1 MRKTYGRKFLGD
13 AIGEGDSVK
22 SSQNDGM
29 ASLYFLVATHE
40 YAGYEERSRLR
51 STLHTTHSLFAT
63 GNPQSKLPA
72 VRLVLDKA
80 MSLKVKIDYN
90 ATVKPIVSILRKRSP
105 NFNELATKYL
115 GSESVKYY
123 AEGWEENGL
132 HIFDTLL
139 SEIDHVIDV
148 LGMTGVQELN
158 DAKSK
163 ALAAD
168 ARNVFAYYTTTP
180 SDGNTRQS
188 VSGDNDGA
196 GNGPKPEGGFEC
208 NKKCAVM

>member
-1 MRKTYGRKFLGD
+1 MDLDREHTDFWNFPCEANDYMGVPQSLRKRYISQSRLLFMHMWSSSSGSTQVGSTIMRKTYGRKFLGD

-90 ATVKPIVSILRKRSP
+90 ATVKPIVSVLRKRSP
-105 NFNELATKYL
+105 NFNEL
-115 GSESVKYY
+115 
-123 AEGWEENGL
+123 
-132 HIFDTLL
+132 
-139 SEIDHVIDV
+139 V
-148 LGMTGVQELN
+148 LMLE
-158 DAKSK
+158 
-163 ALAAD
+163 
-168 ARNVFAYYTTTP
+168 F
-180 SDGNTRQS
+180 
-188 VSGDNDGA
+188 
-196 GNGPKPEGGFEC
+196 
-208 NKKCAVM
+208 